1 MVRIVR
7 RGLVFG
13 AVTVAGQAAYARFRG
28 VPSFDGLDPSGSFGA
43 PGLPTLRIAIL
54 GDSTVTAPGLDDP
67 DDSWARICARHFED
81 RYRIELTCFAVGGA
95 RSLDVLEDQ
104 LPAALS
110 SEWDVAIISV
120 GSNDVLNLVPIWRF
134 ERRLDEIVARLNVV
148 ARSVVLFGVG
158 DLGSIPRV
166 PFPLDRF
173 AWWSGHI
180 ADWVHRRVAA
190 RYGVAKVDQWNQTT
204 EPFNSGIH
212 MFAPDLFHPSPAGH
226 RAWSDALLPTLE
238 TVVGEL
244 ESSPAR

>member
-7 RGLVFG
+7 RGFVLGV
-13 AVTVAGQAAYARFRG
+13 ATVAAQAAYARFRG
-28 VPSFDGLDPSGSFGA
+28 VPSFDGLDPSGVFGEQEM
-43 PGLPTLRIAIL
+43 PTLRIVIL

-67 DDSWARICARHFED
+67 DDSWARISARHFEG
-81 RYRIELTCFAVGGA
+81 RYRVELTCLAVGGA
-95 RSLDVLEDQ
+95 RSRDVLEDQ
-104 LPAALS
+104 LPAALA
-110 SEWDVAIISV
+110 SEWDIAVVSV
-120 GSNDVLNLVPIWRF
+120 GSNDVLNLVPIWLF

-148 ARSVVLFGVG
+148 ARAVVLFGVG

-226 RAWSDALLPTLE
+226 RAWAGALTPTLE

-244 ESSPAR
+244 D